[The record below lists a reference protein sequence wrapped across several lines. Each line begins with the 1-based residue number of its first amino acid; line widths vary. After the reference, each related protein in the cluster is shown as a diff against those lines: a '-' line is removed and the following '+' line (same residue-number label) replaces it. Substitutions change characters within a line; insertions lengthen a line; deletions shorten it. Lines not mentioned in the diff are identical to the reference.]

1 MRPEVRIG
9 PRGRPGARAPAR
21 SQALALFH
29 ECLALAE
36 SRGGVLVARA
46 GVIEPLGRRSGSTFD
61 PAIEV
66 ADLADA
72 DKATTMP
79 SRPSYRSRSRS
90 RSARHADHSQLS
102 LLAEG

>member
-29 ECLALAE
+29 EYLALAE

-79 SRPSYRSRSRS
+79 SRVPVPDRRDTPITRSV
-90 RSARHADHSQLS
+90 S